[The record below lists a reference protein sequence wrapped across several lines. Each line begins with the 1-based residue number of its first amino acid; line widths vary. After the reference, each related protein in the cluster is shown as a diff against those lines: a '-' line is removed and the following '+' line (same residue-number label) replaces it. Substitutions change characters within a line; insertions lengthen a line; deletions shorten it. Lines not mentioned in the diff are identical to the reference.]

1 MTVSLFHYIYPLWDT
16 YYKPEALKSLNH
28 YIYLLWD
35 TYNKPEA
42 TKSLYHYIYLLL
54 DIYNKP
60 LLKVVPVV
68 VVIHS
73 HTI

>member
-1 MTVSLFHYIYPLWDT
+1 
-16 YYKPEALKSLNH
+16 
-28 YIYLLWD
+28 LWD